1 MEVVK
6 ELNFVDKNKIG
17 AIGYC
22 FGGGVVLNMAR
33 LNIDIKGVVSF
44 HGSLSK
50 AVDYTG
56 PTSTKILVC
65 NGADDRMVGGDAI
78 LRFKQEMDSIK
89 ANYEFINYPNST
101 HGFTNPEATINGE
114 KFQIGLAYNKEA
126 DIESWKKMQAFFN
139 QIFN

>member
-1 MEVVK
+1 M
-6 ELNFVDKNKIG
+6 G
-17 AIGYC
+17 
-22 FGGGVVLNMAR
+22 
-33 LNIDIKGVVSF
+33 
-44 HGSLSK
+44 K

-89 ANYEFINYPNST
+89 ADYEFINYSNST
-101 HGFTNPEATINGE
+101 HGFTNSEATINGE

-126 DIESWKKMQAFFN
+126 DIESWKKMQSFFN